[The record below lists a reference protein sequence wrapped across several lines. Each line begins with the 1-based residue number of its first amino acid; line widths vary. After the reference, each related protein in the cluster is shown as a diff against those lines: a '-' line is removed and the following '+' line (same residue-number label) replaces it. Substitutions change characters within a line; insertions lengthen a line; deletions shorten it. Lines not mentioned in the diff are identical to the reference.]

1 MKRILLV
8 KTSSLGDVV
17 HNLPAASD
25 IRRHFPEARIDWVV
39 EEAYAPV
46 VELHPAVTRAIPVA
60 LRRWR
65 RHLLG
70 AATWT
75 EVGEFR
81 RLSRA
86 EQYDAVIDTQGLV
99 KSALMSRA
107 ARGRHHGFDA
117 GTAREPLA
125 ARFYDVTHHVTWAH
139 HAVERNRLLVGAALG
154 FRAGDRAD
162 YGLTGRL
169 SAPAAAAPYCVL
181 LHGSARAEKLW
192 AEASWV
198 EIGRRLSA
206 RGLGCVLPW
215 GSEDERARSLRLAQQ
230 IDGAAVPPLE
240 PLDRLAASLAGAA
253 AVIGVDT
260 GLTHLAAALGR
271 PVVATFCGTD
281 VRFYGI
287 YAAPRARN
295 LGGPGVPPSAEEV
308 LRALDAIGDS

>member
-25 IRRHFPEARIDWVV
+25 IRRHFPDAHVDWVV
-39 EEAYAPV
+39 EEAYAPIV
-46 VELHPAVTRAIPVA
+46 SLHPAVKRVIPVA

-65 RHLLG
+65 RRFLG

-75 EVGEFR
+75 EIGEFR

-107 ARGRHHGFDA
+107 AKGRHHGFDA

-125 ARFYDVTHHVTWAH
+125 APFYDVRHHVPWTH
-139 HAVERNRLLVGAALG
+139 HAVERNRLLVAVALG
-154 FRAGDRAD
+154 FRAEGEAD
-162 YGLTGRL
+162 YGLAGRL
-169 SAPAAAAPYCVL
+169 SAPPPAAPYCVL
-181 LHGSARAEKLW
+181 LHGSARTEKLW
-192 AEASWV
+192 TEASWV
-198 EIGRRLSA
+198 ELGRRLSA

-215 GSEDERARSLRLAQQ
+215 GNEDERARSLRLAQQ
-230 IDGAAVPPLE
+230 IGGAVVPSFE

-271 PVVATFCGTD
+271 PVVAIFCGTD
-281 VRFYGI
+281 TRFYGI
-287 YAAPRARN
+287 HATPRARN
-295 LGGPGVPPSAEEV
+295 LGGPGSPPSAEEV